1 MKANKVLRLVT
12 GILSAVFAVVLSVS
26 ACILIE
32 GYLGYSETLVFAG
45 VIVLLI
51 AIADCVLSILL
62 SALCNRTTYSLP
74 IANLSINGVLF
85 ILYIIGRSVLYS
97 LLTLAFCA
105 MLIVVICLTNSARK
119 NQKSDAKETENVE
132 PKINSADA
140 IDNIKQLKEHPCHH
154 ELYENIDKYFQP
166 NNMDEDTFNK
176 LKIIME
182 TPVTENDKF
191 IIT

>member
-12 GILSAVFAVVLSVS
+12 GILSALFAVILSIS

-32 GYLGYSETLVFAG
+32 RYSGYSDELIFAS

-51 AIADCVLSILL
+51 AIADCILSILL
-62 SALCNRTTYSLP
+62 SVLCNKTTYSLP

-85 ILYIIGRSVLYS
+85 ILYIIGGSILYS

-119 NQKSDAKETENVE
+119 IQKSDAKKMENME

-140 IDNIKQLKEHPCHH
+140 IDNIKRLKELLDMQLITK
-154 ELYENIDKYFQP
+154 EEYEEKRNKYIDNI
-166 NNMDEDTFNK
+166 
-176 LKIIME
+176 
-182 TPVTENDKF
+182 
-191 IIT
+191 